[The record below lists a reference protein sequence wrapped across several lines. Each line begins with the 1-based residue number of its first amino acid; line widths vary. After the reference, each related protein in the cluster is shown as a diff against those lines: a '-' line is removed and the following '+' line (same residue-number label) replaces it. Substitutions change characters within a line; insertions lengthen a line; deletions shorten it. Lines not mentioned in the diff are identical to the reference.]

1 MIGGVPAGGNGRR
14 FFSEG
19 FFFLESCL
27 LGIPGNF
34 SQENGIP
41 EDQRGVLGVNKG
53 ESSRQDED
61 RRDES
66 EEVEEEEKEGVR
78 RENSRI
84 MGENGVSTVSSFGRI
99 RAWRFNGVVFEDMV
113 VVGGRRRVGESVF
126 VSLCFSFVVCLC
138 CILFVFLGSYLVYKG
153 LWFFSC
159 LSTLVSDGKRI

>member
-66 EEVEEEEKEGVR
+66 EEVEEEEEKEGVR

-84 MGENGVSTVSSFGRI
+84 MGENGVSTVSSFGGI
-99 RAWRFNGVVFEDMV
+99 RAWRFNGVVFEDMI
-113 VVGGRRRVGESVF
+113 VVGGRKKSGRECV
-126 VSLCFSFVVCLC
+126 CF
-138 CILFVFLGSYLVYKG
+138 FVF
-153 LWFFSC
+153 
-159 LSTLVSDGKRI
+159 